1 MTIYFMGTV
10 LLTAPPIQKDMEF
23 VALVQHLG
31 KEFRGEVA

>member
-10 LLTAPPIQKDMEF
+10 LLTAPPVEKDMIF
-23 VALVQHLG
+23 VSTVQHLG